1 MIIPKSTELI
11 EVKRASL
18 NGLVDDLT
26 KLDELNVPLIM
37 HCLRERAKRKAIY
50 TNVGTIL
57 ISINPYELL
66 PLYTPQVMDKYK
78 RKGEGDVPPHPFAI
92 ADECYRS
99 LFEEKKNQS
108 ILVSYVLVSWSSMG
122 RITCTPPR
130 VVSPLTVIA
139 YPAVESPEPAKR
151 KL

>member
-1 MIIPKSTELI
+1 MIIPKATELI
-11 EVKRASL
+11 ELKRSSL
-18 NGLVDDLT
+18 RGLVDDLT

-37 HCLRERAKRKAIY
+37 HCLRERAKRKSIY

-78 RKGEGDVPPHPFAI
+78 RRGEGDAPPHPFAI

-99 LFEEKKNQS
+99 LFEDRKNQS
-108 ILVSYVLVSWSSMG
+108 ILVSFVDGLLLLHTHLFVALTPLVFTSQG
-122 RITCTPPR
+122 RVWCR
-130 VVSPLTVIA
+130 QN
-139 YPAVESPEPAKR
+139 
-151 KL
+151 